1 MKYNI
6 IKLVA
11 LMSAIGLFIGCGPA
25 NVDRYVE
32 ILPNETAFV
41 LPLEGATKNQK
52 QFKSIEFLE
61 EHKVAAKR
69 IMIPQR
75 KMSTGRAYFSYEYKP
90 NIMVIRVDRAPVT
103 REWTKESQSGTSSS
117 DDALYVESKESIEFG
132 VPLTVT
138 AYVKEENTAKFLYYY
153 AGKPLAS
160 IIDKNIRGY
169 CLANL
174 GREFAADN
182 LEIVRTKKPQIIDAL
197 QKEAITF
204 FEIKGI
210 TIEYI
215 GTAGGLRY
223 TDSQIQTSINN
234 NFSAALLKIQAK
246 DERLAAQEFV
256 IAAAAQKKKV
266 ELEITQMQA
275 QIQLNYSEAFKTKWN
290 GQLPTQ
296 VIPGTVVPFFDIKG
310 AKK

>member
-1 MKYNI
+1 
-6 IKLVA
+6 
-11 LMSAIGLFIGCGPA
+11 
-25 NVDRYVE
+25 
-32 ILPNETAFV
+32 
-41 LPLEGATKNQK
+41 
-52 QFKSIEFLE
+52 
-61 EHKVAAKR
+61 
-69 IMIPQR
+69 
-75 KMSTGRAYFSYEYKP
+75 
-90 NIMVIRVDRAPVT
+90 MVIRVDRAPVT

-153 AGKPLAS
+153 AGKPLAD

-182 LEIVRTKKPQIIDAL
+182 LEKVRTKKPQIIDAL
-197 QKEAITF
+197 QTEAIKF
-204 FEIKGI
+204 FDQKGI

-223 TDSQIQTSINN
+223 TDSQIQKSIND

-256 IAAAAQKKKV
+256 LAAAAQKKKV
-266 ELEITQMQA
+266 ELEITQKQVD
-275 QIQLNYSEAFKTKWN
+275 IQLNYSIAFKERWDGK
-290 GQLPTQ
+290 LPTQ
-296 VIPGTVVPFFDIKG
+296 VIPGTVVPFFDIQG